1 MPTPEERL
9 TFAVPDKGEV
19 SGVYAR
25 PARAFA
31 TIVVA
36 HGAGAG
42 MDHPFMS
49 GFTRAMNDEG
59 ALHRRPRQQLSHG
72 TRVPPEQVT

>member
-1 MPTPEERL
+1 MPTTEERFS
-9 TFAVPDKGEV
+9 FAVPDKGEV

-31 TIVVA
+31 TSVVA

-42 MDHPFMS
+42 MDQPFMS
-49 GFTRAMNDEG
+49 GF
-59 ALHRRPRQQLSHG
+59 
-72 TRVPPEQVT
+72 